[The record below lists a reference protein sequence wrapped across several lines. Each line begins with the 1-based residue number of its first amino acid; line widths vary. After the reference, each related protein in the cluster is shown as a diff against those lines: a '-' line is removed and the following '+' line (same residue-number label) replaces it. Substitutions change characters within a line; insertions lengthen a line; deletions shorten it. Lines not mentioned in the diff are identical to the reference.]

1 MKVLPE
7 TSLISVFKFAGLFL
21 PRFCFHN
28 NLAVAGNCRACLL
41 EIVSVEKPVAACV
54 TDLERNFQVWSESPF
69 ALKARENVLEILL
82 SNHPLDCPICD
93 QAGECDLQD
102 QAKNFGNAF
111 SRFFLEKRGVVDK
124 SCGSI
129 IKTIMTRCIHC
140 TRCIR
145 FTTLIEGPK
154 FGILNRGSSSEI
166 GLYSAQEKKTKLLGN
181 VIDLCPVGALTA
193 RSYAFKGR
201 PWELNLLASLDPTDG
216 LGSSVYASVKGIS
229 VLRLSPKPN
238 KYING
243 NIISDRCR
251 YSQNVGESTLLSAP
265 YKFCAVSKTYKK
277 SSWFRFLT
285 NKTLKARNSSVDFL
299 ISPELSLN
307 TLVYLKHLSNF
318 FCDRLDVYGVKSIAI
333 SENYYFYVFNS
344 LSVLDENIQSCLLF
358 SSNPAAESTILG
370 FKLKLSYQQGLL
382 MLFSFGLLFFSSVKV
397 NFLSISLDSIF
408 LLAEAK

>member
-1 MKVLPE
+1 MQAAHFWYFFAIVYSNLKIDAELNGLAIQTLPE

-41 EIVSVEKPVAACV
+41 EVVSVEKPVAACV
-54 TDLERNFQVWSESPF
+54 TDLERKFQVWSESPF

-102 QAKNFGNAF
+102 QAKGFGNSF
-111 SRFFLEKRGVVDK
+111 SRFFLTKRGVVDK
-124 SCGSI
+124 RCGPI

-140 TRCIR
+140 TRCVR
-145 FTTLIEGPK
+145 FTDLIEGPK

-166 GLYSAQEKKTKLLGN
+166 GLYNYQKKESKLLGN

-201 PWELNLLASLDPTDG
+201 PWELKLINSIDPSDA
-216 LGSSVYASVKGIS
+216 LGSSIYVSIKGTN

-243 NIISDRCR
+243 NMISDRCR
-251 YSQNVGESTLLSAP
+251 YSHTELQFNRLNRVYAFCSTM
-265 YKFCAVSKTYKK
+265 KTY
-277 SSWFRFLT
+277 
-285 NKTLKARNSSVDFL
+285 
-299 ISPELSLN
+299 
-307 TLVYLKHLSNF
+307 
-318 FCDRLDVYGVKSIAI
+318 
-333 SENYYFYVFNS
+333 
-344 LSVLDENIQSCLLF
+344 
-358 SSNPAAESTILG
+358 STI
-370 FKLKLSYQQGLL
+370 S
-382 MLFSFGLLFFSSVKV
+382 
-397 NFLSISLDSIF
+397 
-408 LLAEAK
+408 